1 MTSPWYASYF
11 SEPYGEVY
19 ANYLLPPEDTVTEA
33 KFTAK
38 ALKLKVA
45 DRILDC
51 PCGYGRHLAEWKK
64 FPHIVGLDLDA
75 DCLVRSK
82 ATVAPESPVL
92 RGDMRS
98 LPFADNSFDVIIN
111 LFNSFGYF
119 TPKENRLV
127 LDEWYRVLAP
137 KGRLLIDIVNP
148 PPLVEIVS
156 DNPRTMVQV
165 RDLVFTEDWGL
176 DAEKNILSNRTT
188 IQLGKKRCKRS
199 YKLQLYSFEELQE
212 MLAEAGFKFQKVW
225 GDFDG
230 EVYAPDESDR
240 LIVIATK

>member
-1 MTSPWYASYF
+1 
-11 SEPYGEVY
+11 
-19 ANYLLPPEDTVTEA
+19 
-33 KFTAK
+33 
-38 ALKLKVA
+38 
-45 DRILDC
+45 
-51 PCGYGRHLAEWKK
+51 
-64 FPHIVGLDLDA
+64 
-75 DCLVRSK
+75 
-82 ATVAPESPVL
+82 
-92 RGDMRS
+92 
-98 LPFADNSFDVIIN
+98 
-111 LFNSFGYF
+111 
-119 TPKENRLV
+119 
-127 LDEWYRVLAP
+127 VLAP

-165 RDLVFTEDWGL
+165 RDLLFTEDWGL

-199 YKLQLYSFEELQE
+199 YKLQLYSLEEMQE